1 MLPPASLWQPFGLRG
16 SPFFQDELKPSQDA
30 DRPISLFVGR
40 STPLALLL
48 RRFASDSASRTIIE
62 GEAGVGKT
70 SFVNR
75 VKASAAEI
83 GVASHEHPIRITSD
97 TTWHSFVREA
107 LRALL
112 RIRLGLGHD
121 NDADP
126 FWRGTVLLLEGGEAL
141 GGGFSAMGFGATV
154 SRTRIAPVLP
164 VDSLYEHF
172 GEALRRLKAESG
184 AGVLLHVNNLE
195 NQALDNAPALA
206 VLIRDLRDFLLLDGA
221 HWVFVGTS
229 GIDENIFRVYDQVSG
244 VFPQSLRLPPLT
256 AEEVA
261 DLLTQRYGHLRIP
274 GQEMVAPV
282 EADAAADLYAYYH
295 GDLRNF
301 LRLMGEAAERVL
313 GLHGVQPMQ
322 PHQMIGAV
330 APEYRHQLERLLG
343 ETDSGHFQAILGRG
357 EREFRVTDV
366 ANATRL
372 KQPTAT
378 KLVERLAHKGVIR
391 QARTQGRNVFY
402 RPTGSALIA
411 FADLLADTGGDPR
424 GS

>member
-1 MLPPASLWQPFGLRG
+1 MLPTASLWQPFGLRG
-16 SPFFQDELKPSQDA
+16 SPFFQDELRPSQDA

-40 STPLALLL
+40 STPLAFLL

-62 GEAGVGKT
+62 GAAGVGKT

-75 VKASAAEI
+75 VKASAAQL

-112 RIRLGLGHD
+112 RIRLGLGYD

-126 FWRGTVLLLEGGEAL
+126 FWKGTVLLLEGGESL
-141 GGGFSAMGFGATV
+141 GGGFSALGFGATV
-154 SRTRIAPVLP
+154 SRTRIAPALP

-229 GIDENIFRVYDQVSG
+229 GIDENIFRVYDQVG
-244 VFPQSLRLPPLT
+244 GIFPQSLRLPPLT
-256 AEEVA
+256 ADEMA
-261 DLLTQRYGHLRIP
+261 DLLTQRYGHLKIP
-274 GQEMVAPV
+274 GHEVVAPV
-282 EADAAADLYAYYH
+282 EAKDAADLYAYYH

-301 LRLMGEAAERVL
+301 LRLMGEAAERIL
-313 GLHGVQPMQ
+313 GLHGLQPMQ
-322 PHQMIGAV
+322 PTQVIGAV
-330 APEYRHQLERLLG
+330 APDYRHQLERLLG
-343 ETDSGHFQAILGRG
+343 ETDSGHLKALIGRG
-357 EREFRVTDV
+357 EQEFRVADV
-366 ANATRL
+366 AAATRL

-391 QARTQGRNVFY
+391 HVRTQGRSVFY

-411 FADLLADTGGDPR
+411 FAAA
-424 GS
+424 